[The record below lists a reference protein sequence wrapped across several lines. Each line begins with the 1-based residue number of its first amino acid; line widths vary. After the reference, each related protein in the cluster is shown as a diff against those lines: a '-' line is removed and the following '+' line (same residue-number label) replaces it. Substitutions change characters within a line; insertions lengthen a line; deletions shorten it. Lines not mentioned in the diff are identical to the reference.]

1 MLKELFWIIAFT
13 FIPALELR
21 ASIPYG
27 IFRTDLHWTIVFLV
41 AVLANAFLGVL
52 LYFLLDKVIHLFF
65 FIPWFQKMYHKI
77 VERSQKKIH
86 AAVEKWGFWGFVIF
100 IGIPLP
106 GSGTYTAAVGAYA
119 LGMGYKRFIL
129 ANFLGVLIA
138 GIIVTILCLAGG
150 SGFEIFIKKI

>member
-106 GSGTYTAAVGAYA
+106 RS
-119 LGMGYKRFIL
+119 
-129 ANFLGVLIA
+129 
-138 GIIVTILCLAGG
+138 
-150 SGFEIFIKKI
+150 